1 MAGYEV
7 IKMSEIPRS
16 YLRLFNC
23 ITDAIE
29 LIDNMNFGLAKD
41 ELKEGQSQAEELYLA
56 ENEGELT
63 DEKKIEIFLK
73 TARDEA
79 KEEKELA
86 AQEAD
91 KRIDDKIAEWRE
103 KIEKTA
109 NS

>member
-1 MAGYEV
+1 
-7 IKMSEIPRS
+7 MSEIPRS

-86 AQEAD
+86 AQEAA
-91 KRIDDKIAEWRE
+91 KGIDDKIAEWRE